1 MSQLFAPGGQSIG
14 PSASASVLP
23 MNTQDLFPLGWTGWI
38 SLQSKGLS
46 GVFSNTT
53 VQKHQFFSAQPS
65 CGCLSALT
73 MTLLHGSGSRAQAP
87 GALERV
93 QGCAPPMLGLPACCA
108 AATES
113 TSSAQRLPAAL
124 GRGGPSSG
132 APGATRRG
140 RAGFAQRARGSR
152 EQGCSLPSDVQQGSG
167 SRQPRVLD
175 PLRACT
181 CWLSSHTLQT
191 QAREPCPPVGTC
203 ALAAGRL
210 AGGEVGGDRRR
221 HPCLSA
227 PGLASPISV
236 EPGLLLG
243 GTVHSR

>member
-1 MSQLFAPGGQSIG
+1 MPSNHLILYRPSSSSLQSFPASGVFPMSQLFAPGGQSIG

-23 MNTQDLFPLGWTGWI
+23 MNTQDLSPLGWTGWI

-65 CGCLSALT
+65 CGCLSVRTQISLKV
-73 MTLLHGSGSRAQAP
+73 TLLQGSGSRAQAP

-93 QGCAPPMLGLPACCA
+93 QGCAPPTLGLPACCA
-108 AATES
+108 AAAES
-113 TSSAQRLPAAL
+113 AGAETPCSPRQ
-124 GRGGPSSG
+124 GRPGSG

-140 RAGFAQRARGSR
+140 RAAFAQRARGSR

-181 CWLSSHTLQT
+181 C
-191 QAREPCPPVGTC
+191 
-203 ALAAGRL
+203 
-210 AGGEVGGDRRR
+210 
-221 HPCLSA
+221 
-227 PGLASPISV
+227 
-236 EPGLLLG
+236 
-243 GTVHSR
+243 